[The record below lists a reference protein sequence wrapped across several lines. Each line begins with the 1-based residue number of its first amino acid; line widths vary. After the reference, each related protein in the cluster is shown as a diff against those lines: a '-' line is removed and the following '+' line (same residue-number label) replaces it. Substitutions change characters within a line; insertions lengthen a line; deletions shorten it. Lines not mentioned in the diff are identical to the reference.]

1 MDCVGYLYVHNFF
14 LAEAVRKRPELAER
28 SFWIDLNGR
37 VLAAS
42 ADLALLGIRMGTPA
56 RQARRTAPG
65 AECVKYLPED
75 FQPMSDLFC
84 DIAYKFTPVVA
95 PLRPGEVFVGL
106 QDHNCRGIAQALVAE
121 VRDLGFEGVVA
132 VAQSRLASRLLGRR
146 MASLSAQAPDQS
158 FGNKIPETPANKI
171 PETPAT
177 PAMAR
182 ASSPSFARL
191 LPDNHPA
198 FMAPHPVE
206 LLWTIPKKLR
216 DRLGR
221 LGILKVADLQR
232 FHRSELR
239 SRFGEPGLEI
249 FEAGRGLDYLPIRAA
264 WPPAAI
270 FVSEAWDGFENREI
284 IYEHLSHLTGRLSAR
299 LSERHKQCRRLR
311 IEIQQEGMFAPTSE
325 RMVMNP
331 PASGPNRL
339 YLAARRMFDRMPLRR
354 ALESVVIT
362 AEDLSV
368 TAPRQLDLFTPLRAL
383 AGQREEVKAF
393 LTMRFG
399 TETMR
404 HGSDAPLSWRER
416 MLEFYETPEP

>member
-146 MASLSAQAPDQS
+146 MAAEPPGRTRLSFS
-158 FGNKIPETPANKI
+158 
-171 PETPAT
+171 
-177 PAMAR
+177 
-182 ASSPSFARL
+182 RL
-191 LPDNHPA
+191 LPDDHPT
-198 FMAPHPVE
+198 FMAPYPVE

-249 FEAGRGLDYLPIRAA
+249 FEAGRGLDCSPVRAA

-284 IYEHLSHLTGRLSAR
+284 IYERLSHLTGQLSAR

-311 IEIQQEGMFAPTSE
+311 LEIGQEGMFAPTSE

-339 YLAARRMFDRMPLRR
+339 YLAARRMFDRMPLHR